1 MLNENYA
8 PRKGSPL
15 IDKGRNDL
23 YATLPADV
31 VAALAKTDFADSQRI
46 YNGAID
52 IGAFEYDWRGDF
64 ARRLR
69 RSRIEVVQASELVVT
84 NGVDALTIPAGSF
97 LEIVWTPLR
106 TGIHTFRA
114 APAGEDALATLTLNG
129 ETLVPAADGV
139 YTFVGAKDTAVT
151 LTVASGD
158 GESAV
163 LRDFAGPGRLV
174 FSFR

>member
-1 MLNENYA
+1 M
-8 PRKGSPL
+8 
-15 IDKGRNDL
+15 
-23 YATLPADV
+23 
-31 VAALAKTDFADSQRI
+31 
-46 YNGAID
+46 
-52 IGAFEYDWRGDF
+52 
-64 ARRLR
+64 
-69 RSRIEVVQASELVVT
+69 
-84 NGVDALTIPAGSF
+84 DALTVPSGASI
-97 LEIVWTPLR
+97 EIVWTPAR
-106 TGIHTFRA
+106 NGIHTFRA
-114 APAGEDALATLTLNG
+114 VPEGEDTLATMTLNG